1 MSIEQWDFSES
12 APLAEL
18 YNVHAAEIPYEY
30 PVDQENFVE
39 SITCPTENLTE
50 EVLLVAVE
58 GSQPRGYIHV
68 GMIPNDDSSEKR
80 GLIRFLVFPRDRRA
94 TGQALLDHAHE
105 YLRGLGASAFQAFN
119 YGFGYPCTWYGHLKS
134 PWEHIYALLGSNGYR
149 VEELSYLGKPGW
161 GLVMVWPDF
170 EISEPVISDKA
181 LEVQVD
187 DTPFWPHLTSYG
199 DLPTVAVRVFRN
211 GEQVGGNETRPYY
224 LPHWGQVP
232 QNMCYTV
239 GMGVNETE
247 RGRGI
252 GRYLMERSLF
262 EMQRLGCRYA
272 ILDVD
277 SGNYTALMLYTS
289 MGYRTIYS
297 VCQMLKTLEPT
308 EAIGR

>member
-1 MSIEQWDFSES
+1 MVYLLPREAFAQEGYWLSYDPVIPVARLPVTPEDFPFLDQIQPMHADTFFIS
-12 APLAEL
+12 AHVRALCEEDEEAAENARKWLIKSSNLSVAEL
-18 YNVHAAEIPYEY
+18 SLLMSDNREY
-30 PVDQENFVE
+30 V
-39 SITCPTENLTE
+39 
-50 EVLLVAVE
+50 
-58 GSQPRGYIHV
+58 
-68 GMIPNDDSSEKR
+68 
-80 GLIRFLVFPRDRRA
+80 RR
-94 TGQALLDHAHE
+94 
-105 YLRGLGASAFQAFN
+105 
-119 YGFGYPCTWYGHLKS
+119 
-134 PWEHIYALLGSNGYR
+134 
-149 VEELSYLGKPGW
+149 
-161 GLVMVWPDF
+161 LVMVWPDF
-170 EISEPVISDKA
+170 EISEPVLSDKV

-187 DTPFWPHLTSYG
+187 DTPFWPHLTSHG
-199 DLPTVAVRVFRN
+199 DLPTVAVRIFRN

-262 EMQRLGCRYA
+262 EMQGLGCRHA

-297 VCQMLKTLEPT
+297 ACQMSKALEST
-308 EAIGR
+308 ESTER